1 MIKTNDNDGIE
12 TIEVRTTTV
21 GLILSGFAIL
31 ITGVSYLSNMTFTYQ
46 WLVWVIGLA
55 FVAVGLITMEWP
67 RAYKGSI
74 GGLPDGRFRQLLI
87 IAIPLAFIV
96 SSQVCGLGFKACNT
110 VCHITNITLI
120 ILAIVSALRLSE
132 GKAVGKILIPMVVIA
147 LLPHCV
153 CGAPINT
160 IWHSWFGGYSPSCE
174 MMPLAASL
182 FAIIALRGFRTTFS
196 TTLVVVLFA
205 VMLFIIVGST
215 LFGFPWQ
222 GCVHYPMNM

>member
-1 MIKTNDNDGIE
+1 MDNKSDIGGIE
-12 TIEVRTTTV
+12 VVEVRTTTI
-21 GLILSGFAIL
+21 GLILAGFAIL
-31 ITGVSYLSNMTFTYQ
+31 VTGISYLSNMTFTYQ
-46 WLVWVIGLA
+46 WMVWMIGLA

-67 RAYKGSI
+67 RAYKGPI
-74 GGLPDGRFRQLLI
+74 GELPAGRFQQLLI
-87 IAIPLAFIV
+87 WAIPAAFIL
-96 SSQVCGLGFKACNT
+96 SSQVCGLGFKACNS

-120 ILAIVSALRLSE
+120 VLAVVTAMRLSQ
-132 GKAVGKILIPMVVIA
+132 GKAVGKILIPMVAIA

-160 IWHSWFGGYSPSCE
+160 IWHSWFVGYSPTCE

-182 FAIIALRGFRTTFS
+182 FAIMALRGFRTTFS
-196 TTLVVVLFA
+196 TALVVVLFA

-215 LFGFPWQ
+215 FFGFPWQ